1 MMFKLIRKIFK
12 LIGLCIV
19 LLVLL
24 AGITAYYSIFV
35 EPEKLNT
42 KEVQVTSDS
51 TYASF
56 TAAVFSDTHFGAG
69 YNLETFQK
77 AIDEINSKDVDFV
90 FFLGDLIDNFNTN
103 EINTAFISNALAQI
117 DANYGKYA
125 VFGNHD
131 YGGGA
136 ENHYIDIMKNGGFTV
151 LRNTSAYYPQF
162 NLRITGADDFLIGYG
177 DTTVVDNLSPGCFDF
192 VLCHEPDVFDD
203 FNREKIDLMTSG
215 HSHGGQ
221 INIPFV
227 KHTLLPSL
235 GAKYVRGQY
244 VVDDAM
250 LYTNPGLGTTKI
262 KARLFSTPE
271 ITYFTIN

>member
-1 MMFKLIRKIFK
+1 MFKLIQKIFK
-12 LIGLCIV
+12 LIGVCLF

-24 AGITAYYSIFV
+24 IGITTYYSIFV
-35 EPEKLNT
+35 EPEKLTT
-42 KEVQVTSDS
+42 KEVQVTSES

-69 YNLETFQK
+69 YDLETFQK
-77 AIDEINSKDVDFV
+77 AIDEINSKNVDFV
-90 FFLGDLIDNFNTN
+90 FFLGDLIDNFETN
-103 EINTAFISNALAQI
+103 DVDTALISSALSQI
-117 DANYGKYA
+117 HANYGKFA

-151 LRNTSAYYPQF
+151 LRNTSAYYPEF

-177 DTTVVDNLSPGCFDF
+177 DTSVIDKLSYGCFDL
-192 VLCHEPDVFDD
+192 VLCHEPDIIDKFDKT
-203 FNREKIDLMTSG
+203 NIDLMTSG

-227 KHTLLPSL
+227 KHKFLTSL
-235 GAKYVRGQY
+235 GSKYVRGQY
-244 VVDDAM
+244 MVENAM

-262 KARLFSTPE
+262 NARLFSTPE

>member
-1 MMFKLIRKIFK
+1 MFKLLRKLFK
-12 LIGLCIV
+12 LVGLC
-19 LLVLL
+19 LVLFIL
-24 AGITAYYSIFV
+24 LTGITAYYSIFV
-35 EPEKLNT
+35 EPGKLTT
-42 KEVQVTSDS
+42 KEVQLTSDS

-69 YNLETFQK
+69 YELENFQK
-77 AIDEINSKDVDFV
+77 AIDEINSKNVDFV
-90 FFLGDLIDNFNTN
+90 FFLGDLIDNFDNN
-103 EINTAFISNALAQI
+103 DIDPSLISSALSKIN
-117 DANYGKYA
+117 ANYGKYA

-177 DTTVVDNLSPGCFDF
+177 DTSVIDKLSPGCFDF
-192 VLCHEPDVFDD
+192 ILCHEPDVFDD
-203 FNREKIDLMTSG
+203 FNKTHIDLMTSG

-227 KHTLLPSL
+227 KHSFLPSL
-235 GAKYVRGQY
+235 GSKYVRGQY
-244 VVDDAM
+244 VVDNAM

-262 KARLFSTPE
+262 NARLFSTPE